1 VTETNVTIEGLPH
14 MKAQFRELSDKMQR
28 AVMRK
33 ALTQTGAIVRKAA
46 RAKVPVRTGGLK
58 KSIKSKVSVKE
69 EARSYVDVFVSKP
82 HGHLIEFGH
91 AIKATKGGPSFGHV
105 PAHPFMRPAVDESHA
120 EIVGSFV
127 TFINQQI
134 QAQAAKAKVG

>member
-1 VTETNVTIEGLPH
+1 MIDTTATIIGLPH
-14 MKAQFRELSDKMQR
+14 MKAQFAEFSNKVQR

-33 ALTQTGAIVRKAA
+33 ALTQTGAIVKKAA
-46 RAKVPVRTGGLK
+46 KAKVPVLTGALK
-58 KSIKSKVSVKE
+58 KSIKESVSVKE
-69 EARSYVDVFVSKP
+69 GGESYVKIFVSKP

-105 PAHPFMRPAVDESHA
+105 PAHPFMRPAVDESKP
-120 EIVGSFV
+120 EIVGAFV

-134 QAQAAKAKVG
+134 DAQAAKAKL